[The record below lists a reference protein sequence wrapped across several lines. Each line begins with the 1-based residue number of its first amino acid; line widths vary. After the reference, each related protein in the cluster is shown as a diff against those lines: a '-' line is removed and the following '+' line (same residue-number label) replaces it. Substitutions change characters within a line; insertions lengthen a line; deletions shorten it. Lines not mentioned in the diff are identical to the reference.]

1 MIKFNLTNDEI
12 DIILDL
18 VDDQLSELYNG
29 PEGTEVAYKIDISVE
44 MTTSGNLCYV
54 SIYNDRNDKSVA
66 FQVTKDKV
74 KGLADFF
81 IKNLGNN

>member
-1 MIKFNLTNDEI
+1 MTTQTRPHYDI
-12 DIILDL
+12 D
-18 VDDQLSELYNG
+18 
-29 PEGTEVAYKIDISVE
+29 KDISVE

-74 KGLADFF
+74 KGLADF
-81 IKNLGNN
+81 ILKYLENK

>member
-1 MIKFNLTNDEI
+1 MTTETRLRYDI
-12 DIILDL
+12 D
-18 VDDQLSELYNG
+18 N
-29 PEGTEVAYKIDISVE
+29 DISVE

-54 SIYNDRNDKSVA
+54 SIYNDRNNKAVA

-81 IKNLGNN
+81 TKNLENK